1 MIYSIFHIER
11 LNKIN
16 KEETINLMQFL
27 WGSIYQYHLNCG
39 VKNGNYET
47 FNSNREIS
55 AKKVSDLLGISY
67 LISNIK
73 IAKVTI
79 DNNYSMIGTLMDE
92 AEGISPY
99 DISMSKRKNFTSQFS
114 LDLSSLNIMD
124 AINTEKDHRP
134 GNYNIVYK
142 DGKIITLQAFDN
154 DSPES
159 FGFSFNINLKT
170 YLGGG
175 PLISNNILNYGII
188 DIKLYNSIM
197 KLRKKDIFDTF
208 KDELSLIQKMSIYY
222 RIKKMKKIIN
232 NSISHG
238 MILSDN
244 NMKNKN
250 YKKNAFISYLD
261 VFIKS
266 DSINND
272 FDINKIVHK

>member
-1 MIYSIFHIER
+1 M
-11 LNKIN
+11 K
-16 KEETINLMQFL
+16 
-27 WGSIYQYHLNCG
+27 
-39 VKNGNYET
+39 
-47 FNSNREIS
+47 
-55 AKKVSDLLGISY
+55 LGIITRHAIPNYGSFLQSY
-67 LISNIK
+67 ATLHFFKDMGFDTEII
-73 IAKVTI
+73 
-79 DNNYSMIGTLMDE
+79 NYIPE